1 MLAWPTRLELRM
13 SESQNPSMQN
23 GGSHNNAEEIETER
37 LRERHAEFI
46 ESLERHG
53 PNFTGEEW
61 PILAEELGWS
71 VEEVQMHAYQYL
83 ACLMEADGAE
93 QSQVNQNG
101 GSRARIADS
110 GTNGSSEPWSPA
122 ECVLF
127 DTLIAVYR
135 TSNGHGEPVS
145 SEWDEAVASHLSGR
159 TSRDVRLRY
168 RHLQGNSNGQFD

>member
-1 MLAWPTRLELRM
+1 M

-23 GGSHNNAEEIETER
+23 GGSHNYPEEREAER

-71 VEEVQMHAYQYL
+71 LEEVQLHAYQYL

-93 QSQVNQNG
+93 QSQVHQNG
-101 GSRARIADS
+101 GSRVRSADR
-110 GTNGSSEPWSPA
+110 GTNRSSEPWSPA
-122 ECVLF
+122 ESVLF

-135 TSNGHGEPVS
+135 ASNGSEDPAS
-145 SEWDEAVASHLSGR
+145 SEWDEAVAHLPGR
-159 TSRDVRLRY
+159 TD
-168 RHLQGNSNGQFD
+168 RHLYENGNGQFDQSQ